1 MNTLHFNLHFNYLQG
16 GTMSSIFPIRRYG
29 RTYAQNPL
37 DIFSAF
43 DDLFT
48 TDMPSRTHR
57 SYNTTPRANVV
68 KTDTGYGIELAAPGF
83 SREEF
88 VLSVEDGRLSI
99 ELGTEDSQEYEDKIQ
114 HREYRFQSFKRSFSL
129 PEGTNIDGI
138 GARYEAGI
146 LYVDVPVE
154 EKGVQ
159 KRLITVE

>member
-1 MNTLHFNLHFNYLQG
+1 
-16 GTMSSIFPIRRYG
+16 MSSIFPIRRLG
-29 RTYAQNPL
+29 RNNANYNTF
-37 DIFSAF
+37 DVFSAF

-57 SYNTTPRANVV
+57 SYNTTPRANVI

-88 VLSVEDGRLSI
+88 ELSVEDGRLSI

-129 PEGTNIDGI
+129 PEHTNVDGI
-138 GARYEAGI
+138 SARYEAGI

-154 EKGVQ
+154 EKSVQ
-159 KRLITVE
+159 KRLISVE

>member
-1 MNTLHFNLHFNYLQG
+1 MGTL
-16 GTMSSIFPIRRYG
+16 FPIRRLG
-29 RTYAQNPL
+29 RNNANL
-37 DIFSAF
+37 NSFDVLSAF

-48 TDMPSRTHR
+48 VDMPSRTHR

-88 VLSVEDGRLSI
+88 VLAVEDGRLSI

-114 HREYRFQSFKRSFSL
+114 HREYRFQSFKRSLSL
-129 PEGTNIDGI
+129 PENTNIEGI
-138 GARYEAGI
+138 AARYEAGI

-154 EKGVQ
+154 EKYVQ
-159 KRLITVE
+159 KRTITVE

>member
-1 MNTLHFNLHFNYLQG
+1 
-16 GTMSSIFPIRRYG
+16 MSSIFPIKRYG
-29 RTYAQNPL
+29 RTNANYTPFDVL
-37 DIFSAF
+37 TAF

-48 TDMPSRTHR
+48 LEMPSRTHR

-88 VLSVEDGRLSI
+88 VLSVEDGKLSI

>member
-1 MNTLHFNLHFNYLQG
+1 
-16 GTMSSIFPIRRYG
+16 MSSIFPIKRYG
-29 RTYAQNPL
+29 RYNVSQNPI
-37 DIFSAF
+37 DVFSAL

-48 TDMPSRTHR
+48 VDMPSRTHR

-88 VLSVEDGRLSI
+88 VLAVEDGRLSI

-129 PEGTNIDGI
+129 PENTNIEGI
-138 GARYEAGI
+138 VARYEAGI
-146 LYVDVPVE
+146 LYVDVPVV
-154 EKGVQ
+154 EKYVQ
-159 KRLITVE
+159 KRMITVE

>member
-1 MNTLHFNLHFNYLQG
+1 
-16 GTMSSIFPIRRYG
+16 MSSIFPIKRYG
-29 RTYAQNPL
+29 RYNAIQNPY

-83 SREEF
+83 SRDEF
-88 VLSVEDGRLSI
+88 ELSVDEGRLTI
-99 ELGTEDSQEYEDKIQ
+99 AMNTEDSKEYEDKLQ
-114 HREYRFQSFKRSFSL
+114 HREYRFASFKRSFSL
-129 PEGTNIDGI
+129 PENTNIDGI
-138 GARYEAGI
+138 AARYEAGI

-154 EKGVQ
+154 EKNVQ

>member
-1 MNTLHFNLHFNYLQG
+1 MGTL
-16 GTMSSIFPIRRYG
+16 FPIRRLG
-29 RTYAQNPL
+29 RTNANYNTF
-37 DIFSAF
+37 DVFSAL

-57 SYNTTPRANVV
+57 SYNTTPRANVL

-83 SREEF
+83 SRDEF
-88 VLSVEDGRLSI
+88 VMTVEDGRLSI
-99 ELGTEDSQEYEDKIQ
+99 ELGTEDTKEYEDKVQ

-129 PEGTNIDGI
+129 PEHTNIDGI
-138 GARYEAGI
+138 SARYEAGI

-159 KRLITVE
+159 KRTITVE

>member
-1 MNTLHFNLHFNYLQG
+1 
-16 GTMSSIFPIRRYG
+16 MSSIFPIRRYG
-29 RTYAQNPL
+29 RTYAQNPI